1 MMAMAMDKTLKI
13 GLLTS
18 GGDAP
23 GMNAVIRAVVR
34 TGAYH
39 KMRVYGI
46 SRGFE
51 GLLNAEVD
59 ELLPRDVKDIIH
71 RGGTILRTARCPSM
85 MTEEGQKKAAEV
97 VKVLGLDAL
106 VVIGGD
112 GTFRGAESLSVLG
125 VNVIGIPAT
134 IDLDMACTEYTIGF
148 DTAVNTGMDS
158 INKLRDTSSSHE
170 RCSVV
175 EVMGRGSGQLALW
188 CGLVGGAEEV
198 LIPEYRE
205 VNKET
210 VIQQIIHSRTRGKKH
225 NLVVVAEG
233 VGGSVE
239 LSKEIQRVLGIEARA
254 TILGHLQRGGSPTAH
269 DRMHG
274 SMMGYLAVDAIV
286 KNEMNKAII
295 VCNGKHK
302 LMDLNEAINCEK
314 QYDHEIYE
322 MIKVLAV

>member
-1 MMAMAMDKTLKI
+1 MAAEKQLKI
-13 GLLTS
+13 GILTS

-23 GMNAVIRAVVR
+23 GMNAVIRAAVR

-46 SRGFE
+46 NRGYE

-59 ELLPRDVKDIIH
+59 ELSPRDVKDIIH
-71 RGGTILRTARCPSM
+71 RGGTILRTARCPALIN
-85 MTEEGQKKAAEV
+85 EEGQRKAAEV

-106 VVIGGD
+106 IVIGGD
-112 GTFRGAESLSVLG
+112 GTFRGAASLAALG
-125 VNVIGIPAT
+125 VNIIGIPAT
-134 IDLDMACTEYTIGF
+134 IDLDMACTEYAIGF

-175 EVMGRGSGQLALW
+175 EVMGRDSGMLALW

-198 LIPEYRE
+198 VIPEF
-205 VNKET
+205 KEIDT
-210 VIQQIIHSRTRGKKH
+210 DAVVQQIIYSRTRGKKH

-233 VGGSVE
+233 VGGSVA
-239 LSKEIQRVLGIEARA
+239 LAKEIQRVLGIEARA

-274 SMMGYLAVDAIV
+274 SVMGYLAVGAVV
-286 KNEMNKAII
+286 KGERNKA
-295 VCNGKHK
+295 VVVKDGKHI
-302 LMDLNEAINCEK
+302 LIDLNDALNCERV
-314 QYDHEIYE
+314 YDHSVYE